1 MDRKGFLRLVAEDI
15 RELFRGDYSDLTV
28 VFPNKRASLFLNQEL
43 KRLGGD
49 KPFWTPQYV
58 TISDIFE
65 QLSELA
71 VADPIYLVCQ
81 LHQVYQQ
88 LTGTEESL
96 DRFYSWGELL
106 LGDFDDI
113 DNNLADAKMLF
124 ANIEDLDNLTNF
136 DYMTDEQKEAV
147 RQFFCHFDPERK
159 TLLKEKFQSVWQHLY
174 PIYQTFQETLLS
186 VQKAYRGMQK
196 RRVIES
202 IALQPEATARLLP
215 SKHYIVVGFNVLSET
230 EKRLFKFLKAERDTL
245 FYWDYDRAYLSHE
258 AGAFIRSNLQL
269 FPNRFE
275 GRNEVYDHFLT
286 DAEKQITIIS
296 SPTEDA
302 QSRYLSQWLQQKD
315 ISLDNRTAIVLCNEK
330 ILNSVLHAI
339 PSTLD
344 GTHVQLNVTMGF
356 PLTDTP
362 LYSFLC
368 TLLDLQTH
376 GRTQNGK
383 WRYAQVAAVLRHP
396 YTAWLS
402 GGAAATLLATLN
414 RRSILFP
421 SEELFKD
428 NAALFVLFQ
437 SCATP
442 QELTHY
448 FMEVVDRL
456 RTLQTDS
463 PLFAESLYTAYTLVS
478 RLGILQETL
487 PSFQVNKDTYSRLLR
502 QLLRNKTVP
511 FHGEPAVGLQVMGL
525 LETRNLDFDNLI
537 MLSVNEGQM
546 PRVSMNNTF
555 IPYNLRTLHGMT
567 TIEKQTSLYAY
578 YFYRLLSRAK
588 NITLMYNNYTDGLNQ
603 GEMSRFLMQLQIES
617 KTLFPPTVQ
626 IQLRTLVSDVDVNME
641 PSLDVES
648 NAVILDK
655 LLHRFST
662 TYDKEYSDKRR
673 GAIMTISPSA
683 INDYLDCRRR
693 FFLKYVVG
701 LKAEE
706 ELTDDV
712 DDAMFGTLL
721 HYCME
726 HIYQPC
732 LQRQVQS
739 SYLLNMAQDEQKLSQ
754 LVDEAFVVNVFKT
767 EEPHGRTPLQP
778 PYNGHQLLNKHVL
791 ITYIKMQLRFDAQ
804 TCPFTLLGVEA
815 PRYAEFTVPTESGP
829 IPVRIGGVIDRYE
842 RTPDG
847 CIRIVDYKTSSR
859 PQTAS
864 NLESLFNPEQKNRSH
879 HLLQALYYC
888 DVVTETEA
896 QPVFSQLMYVKQPPS
911 KRAKAVQLGKDLI
924 LDFREQLKADY
935 HEQLLAVIQEI
946 FSPQTSFSQT
956 NCQENCKYCDFKNIC
971 GK

>member
-1 MDRKGFLRLVAEDI
+1 MERKGFLRLVAEDVC
-15 RELFRGDYSDLTV
+15 EQFQGDYSDLTV

-65 QLSELA
+65 QLSRLT
-71 VADPIYLVCQ
+71 VADPVYLVCQ

-88 LTGTEESL
+88 LMGTDESL

-106 LGDFDDI
+106 LSDFDDI
-113 DNNLADAKMLF
+113 DNNLAEAKTLF
-124 ANIEDLDNLTNF
+124 TNIEDLEDLTNF

-147 RQFFCHFDPERK
+147 HQFFCHFDPERK

-174 PIYQTFQETLLS
+174 PIYQTFRETLLS
-186 VQKAYRGMQK
+186 ERKAYRGMQK
-196 RRVIES
+196 RQVIET
-202 IALQPEATARLLP
+202 ITHHAEAAARLLT
-215 SKHYIVVGFNVLSET
+215 STHYIVVGFNVLSET
-230 EKRLFKFLKAERDTL
+230 EKQLFKFLKAERNTL
-245 FYWDYDRAYLSHE
+245 FYWDYDKAYINHE
-258 AGAFIRSNLQL
+258 AGAFIRSNLKL

-275 GRNEVYDHFLT
+275 GRDCYDNFTT
-286 DAEKQITIIS
+286 DTEKHITIIS

-315 ISLDNRTAIVLCNEK
+315 ISIDNRTAIVLCNEK

-344 GTHVQLNVTMGF
+344 GTQVQLNVTMGF

-362 LYSFLC
+362 LYGFLC

-376 GRTQNGK
+376 GRTQTGK
-383 WRYAQVAAVLRHP
+383 WRYAQTVAVLRHP

-402 GGAAATLLATLN
+402 AGEAATLLATLN
-414 RRSILFP
+414 RQSILFP
-421 SEELFKD
+421 VDELFRE
-428 NAALFVLFQ
+428 NAALDELFTP
-437 SCATP
+437 CNTP
-442 QELTHY
+442 QDLTQYLIGIIH
-448 FMEVVDRL
+448 RL
-456 RTLQTDS
+456 LKLQTDS
-463 PLFAESLYTAYTLVS
+463 PLFVESIYNAYTLVS

-487 PSFQVNKDTYSRLLR
+487 PSFRVNKDTYSRLLR
-502 QLLRNKTVP
+502 QLLRSKTVP

-555 IPYNLRTLHGMT
+555 IPYSLRTLHGMT

-588 NITLMYNNYTDGLNQ
+588 NITLMYNNYTEGINQ
-603 GEMSRFLMQLQIES
+603 GEMSRFLMQLQVEA

-626 IQLRTLVSDVDVNME
+626 IQLKTLVSDVDVNPE
-641 PSLDVES
+641 QELDIQNS
-648 NAVILDK
+648 PAVLDK
-655 LLHRFST
+655 LLHRFSLE
-662 TYDKEYSDKRR
+662 YEAEYSASHH
-673 GAIMTISPSA
+673 GAKMTLSPSA

-701 LKAEE
+701 MKAEE

-754 LVDEAFVVNVFKT
+754 LVDEAFAVNMFK
-767 EEPHGRTPLQP
+767 EPQALVL
-778 PYNGHQLLNKHVL
+778 NGHQLLNKHVL
-791 ITYIKMQLRFDAQ
+791 ITYIKMQLKFDAQ
-804 TCPFTLLGVEA
+804 MCPFTLLGVEA
-815 PRYAEFTVPTESGP
+815 PRYTEFTVPTEAGP

-842 RTPDG
+842 RTPEG
-847 CIRIVDYKTSSR
+847 SIRIVDYKTSSR

-864 NLESLFNPEQKNRSH
+864 NLESLFKSELKSRSH

-888 DVVTETEA
+888 DVMTETET
-896 QPVFSQLMYVKQPPS
+896 QPVFPQLMYVKQPPS
-911 KRAKAVQLGKDLI
+911 KRAQAVQLGKDLI
-924 LDFREQLKADY
+924 LDFRDQLKADY
-935 HEQLLAVIQEI
+935 HEQLLTVIQEI